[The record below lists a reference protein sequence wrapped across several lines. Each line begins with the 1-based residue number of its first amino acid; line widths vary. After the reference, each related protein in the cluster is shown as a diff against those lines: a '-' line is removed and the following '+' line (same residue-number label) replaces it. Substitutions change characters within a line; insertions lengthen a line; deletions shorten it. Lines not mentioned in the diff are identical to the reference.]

1 MLLRKLAP
9 WLIVFEVL
17 RAGREHWQHLDPN
30 DRRSAAD
37 IMKRSKGDPRRL
49 TPQDK
54 VELRAL
60 GKRMEIPKL
69 AFSMGSAAVMSRRR
83 RRRRR

>member
-17 RAGREHWQHLDPN
+17 RAGREHWNQLDPN
-30 DRRSAAD
+30 DRRTAAD

-49 TPQDK
+49 TPADK
-54 VELRAL
+54 VELKAL
-60 GKRMEIPKL
+60 GRRMEIPKL
-69 AFSMGSAAVMSRRR
+69 AFSVGAAAVISRSRHRRR
-83 RRRRR
+83 